1 MVDWITIASLATAA
15 GTLVLALATFMSV
28 RSTRRAAL
36 ATERALRA
44 SIRPVLV
51 PSRFEDPPEKVGYA
65 DDHWVKVAGGGAVAE
80 ATQEVI
86 YLAIALRNVGN
97 GLAVLDRWAF
107 YGHREMGNFSR
118 RELERF
124 RRLTRDLY
132 VPAGESG
139 FWQGVFRDPDEAALD
154 EAREAINDRREI
166 TIDLLYGD
174 HEGGQRTV
182 SRFHLHPRENG
193 AWVASAS
200 RHWLMDQADP
210 R

>member
-1 MVDWITIASLATAA
+1 MRGCVTGHDWI
-15 GTLVLALATFMSV
+15 G
-28 RSTRRAAL
+28 R
-36 ATERALRA
+36 
-44 SIRPVLV
+44 
-51 PSRFEDPPEKVGYA
+51 
-65 DDHWVKVAGGGAVAE
+65 
-80 ATQEVI
+80 
-86 YLAIALRNVGN
+86 AIALRNVGN

-139 FWQGVFRDPDEAALD
+139 FWQGVFRDPDEAALT
-154 EAREAINDRREI
+154 EAREAINDRREM

-174 HEGGQRTV
+174 HEGGQRTL
-182 SRFHLHPRENG
+182 SRFHLLPRENG

-200 RHWLMDQADP
+200 RHWLMDQPDP